1 MRRGTGRARWREGLA
16 VRATGLVGL
25 LVALFGAACLT
36 APRPA
41 AAGLAFSDV
50 HGHMTLGFSHLFVS
64 DTSSTPGGSVSF
76 GAGVDIPIAH
86 RLRAG
91 VDVGYHLLGSQT
103 LVQGSL
109 SSGIDYSLFEAVA
122 LLHWSPLDHG
132 PDLILSAGP
141 GLFHAKAELPSTS
154 VGLAFT
160 PYAVNDTRVGVAFG
174 VTALRRK
181 PTPVRPGI
189 VVGVRVI
196 PLESVTWT
204 VASAGIALS
213 Y

>member
-1 MRRGTGRARWREGLA
+1 MRRGAVSGGR
-16 VRATGLVGL
+16 
-25 LVALFGAACLT
+25 VALAGCLL
-36 APRPA
+36 ASVL
-41 AAGLAFSDV
+41 AAGLVASPATAGLEFSDV

-64 DTSSTPGGSVSF
+64 DTTNTPGGSVSF
-76 GAGVDIPIAH
+76 GAGADIPIHH

-91 VDVGYHLLGSQT
+91 IDVGYHLLGSQT

-109 SSGIDYSLFEAVA
+109 SSGIDYSLFEAIA
-122 LLHWSPLDHG
+122 FLHWSPLDHG
-132 PDLILSAGP
+132 PDLVISVGP
-141 GLFHAKAELPSTS
+141 GLFHTKAELAASS

-160 PYAVNDTRVGVAFG
+160 PYAVNETRVGGALF

-181 PTPVRPGI
+181 PTPVRPGF

-196 PLESVTWT
+196 PLEGVTWT
-204 VASAGIALS
+204 VVSAGIALS